1 MAATMDADIG
11 AALQNTLLEAIAQRT
26 PLRIAGGDSKSFY
39 GRVTQGEHLSVAGHR
54 GVVSYEP
61 TELVITARAGTPL
74 ADIEALLAEHGQA
87 LPFEPPHF
95 GAGSTLGGAIASGL
109 SGPRRPYAGSARDFV
124 LGVTVLTGKGEILR
138 FGGQVMKNVAGF
150 DISRLLAGSLGTLG
164 ILLDISLKVLPR
176 PETEKT
182 LVFECSD
189 AEAIQCFNTWSSQP
203 LSAALFGNGRLY
215 LRLSGSVAAVHAARG
230 RLGGETIAD
239 ATTFWAEVRDHRH
252 SFFDDDVPLWRL
264 SLPPATPPLD
274 LPGAWLLDWGGAQR
288 WLKTSASAEAI
299 RETAAKAGGHA
310 TLFRGGDRHSE
321 VFHPLSPSAA
331 ALHKRLKAEFDPQA
345 ILNPGRMYRGF

>member
-1 MAATMDADIG
+1 MDADIG

-26 PLRIAGGDSKSFY
+26 PLRIVGGDSKSFY
-39 GRVTQGEHLSVAGHR
+39 GRVTQGERLSVAGHR

-74 ADIEALLAEHGQA
+74 AEIEALLAEHGQM

-95 GAGSTLGGAIASGL
+95 SAGSTLGGAIASGL
-109 SGPRRPYAGSARDFV
+109 SGPRRPYAGGARDFV

-150 DISRLLAGSLGTLG
+150 DVSRFLAGSLGTLG
-164 ILLDISLKVLPR
+164 ILLEVSLKVLPR
-176 PETEKT
+176 PESEQT
-182 LVFECSD
+182 LLFESSD
-189 AEAIQCFNTWSSQP
+189 RDAIQCMNAWAGQSLP
-203 LSAALFGNGRLY
+203 LSGAVFDNGWLY
-215 LRLSGSVAAVHAARG
+215 LRLSGSTAAVHAAG
-230 RLGGETIAD
+230 GKLGGETVTD
-239 ATTFWAEVRDHRH
+239 TTTFWAEVRDHRH
-252 SFFDDDVPLWRL
+252 PFFGDGVPLWRL

-274 LPGAWLLDWGGAQR
+274 LPGTWLLDWGGAQR
-288 WLKTSASAEAI
+288 WLKTSASAEAV

-310 TLFRGGDRHSE
+310 ALFRGGDRQSE
-321 VFHPLSPSAA
+321 VFHPLSPAVA

-345 ILNPGRMYRGF
+345 ILNPGRMYRGL